1 MVAVNSDQ
9 FKALV
14 VGSGPAGVAAIGK
27 LLDLGV
33 NPILWVDQ
41 TFTCGRLESYRQV
54 PRFARFEL
62 KLFFQHLIAIQK
74 FPCS

>member
-1 MVAVNSDQ
+1 MVGLPVKRER

-14 VGSGPAGVAAIGK
+14 VGAGPAGVAVVGK

-33 NPILWVDQ
+33 SPILWVDQ

-54 PRFARFEL
+54 PRYYYKTHIL
-62 KLFFQHLIAIQK
+62 SLLMLQ
-74 FPCS
+74 